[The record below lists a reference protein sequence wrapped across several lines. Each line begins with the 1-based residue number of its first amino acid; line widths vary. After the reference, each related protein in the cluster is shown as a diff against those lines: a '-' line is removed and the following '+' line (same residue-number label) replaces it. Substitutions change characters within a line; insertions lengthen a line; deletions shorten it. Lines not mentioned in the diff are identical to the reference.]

1 MRAVAEATVNVP
13 GNRLELNARM
23 AASLDAPV
31 LMVLDANSASGVS
44 DLVNKALA
52 SRNAIQEERAE
63 VLGLIVNKA
72 RFLRGLP
79 SHTLARSTSPCFV
92 TCLGWQRIDCLAQ
105 GKGLPCR
112 NEGGG
117 FVVVYAWQGC
127 GAEASDNLAQVPVRE
142 RGLYKAQL
150 EKELEGHALP
160 LLGVLPF
167 NPLISSV
174 RLDEIQAALNVDMI
188 SGRKHHA
195 DLTVNQVRSLETS
208 VLAKQPVY
216 ACMMDMCALLR
227 AAYRDGPRQA
237 WWMKQEA
244 VVAAGVYGHS
254 RFGKHTGQALRPGQ
268 HKTPGAYHS
277 FVRFQISASS
287 GTSERW
293 LKPNEALQL
302 YCGCCDV

>member
-1 MRAVAEATVNVP
+1 M
-13 GNRLELNARM
+13 
-23 AASLDAPV
+23 
-31 LMVLDANSASGVS
+31 
-44 DLVNKALA
+44 
-52 SRNAIQEERAE
+52 
-63 VLGLIVNKA
+63 
-72 RFLRGLP
+72 FLWG
-79 SHTLARSTSPCFV
+79 
-92 TCLGWQRIDCLAQ
+92 
-105 GKGLPCR
+105 
-112 NEGGG
+112 
-117 FVVVYAWQGC
+117 AWQGC
-127 GAEASDNLAQVPVRE
+127 GAEASCNLAQVPVRE
-142 RGLYKAQL
+142 HGLYKAQL

-293 LKPNEALQL
+293 LKANEALQL